1 MDPEGVAR
9 ADAEVGEG
17 ECCKWEAVVG
27 SRMGKLSDRP
37 FAWRLAEAVV
47 LFKSLSGLAGIDGA
61 ASEVVEKVD
70 TGSSCNEMGRDLE
83 AMIPGGGVQR
93 CQSVFD
99 RWWSGLFGRLW
110 WRPSDRNDRTVSG
123 ADDVDDR

>member
-9 ADAEVGEG
+9 AEAEVGEG
-17 ECCKWEAVVG
+17 EYCKWEAVVG

-83 AMIPGGGVQR
+83 AMIPGGGCKDVR
-93 CQSVFD
+93 PCLI
-99 RWWSGLFGRLW
+99 GGGRASW
-110 WRPSDRNDRTVSG
+110 ETVVE
-123 ADDVDDR
+123 AK